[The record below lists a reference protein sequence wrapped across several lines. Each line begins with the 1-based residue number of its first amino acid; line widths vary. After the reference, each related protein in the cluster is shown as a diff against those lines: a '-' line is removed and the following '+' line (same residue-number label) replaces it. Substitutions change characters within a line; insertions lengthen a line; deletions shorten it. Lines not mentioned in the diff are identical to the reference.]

1 MLVSILLRDPVRAGL
16 RGLFP
21 MSLRTLPV
29 SVEYRYYPMVA
40 LYSLAMTDSHCISGT
55 QSALTADYIALRF
68 ENHLSDKL
76 GAVISICERVGGDE
90 GKETGG
96 AGHELVISGSKGPMG
111 EL

>member
-1 MLVSILLRDPVRAGL
+1 MLVSILLRDPVHAGL

-55 QSALTADYIALRF
+55 QSALTADFIALRF
-68 ENHLSDKL
+68 ENPPFGQVGRGNKHLAAC
-76 GAVISICERVGGDE
+76 GRR
-90 GKETGG
+90 
-96 AGHELVISGSKGPMG
+96 
-111 EL
+111 